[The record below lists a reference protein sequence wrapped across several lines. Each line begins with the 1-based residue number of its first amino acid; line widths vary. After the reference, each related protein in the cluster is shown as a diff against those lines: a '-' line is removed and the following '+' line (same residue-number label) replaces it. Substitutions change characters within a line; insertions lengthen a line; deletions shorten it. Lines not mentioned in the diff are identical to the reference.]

1 MFWIIQINAKRFKNQ
16 RYYLLKGAIKNFS
29 VIINWKDFYDQP
41 IYSDIK
47 QYEEIRTLSTGQG
60 EDYTTGVLL
69 DYECFKHQYKS
80 MAVDL
85 SRKKELDPDPKA
97 IIFGK
102 FLT

>member
-16 RYYLLKGAIKNFS
+16 RCYQLKGVIINFS
-29 VIINWKDFYDQP
+29 VIINWKDYDQP

-69 DYECFKHQYKS
+69 GYECIKHQYKS

>member
-16 RYYLLKGAIKNFS
+16 RYYQLKGVIINFS
-29 VIINWKDFYDQP
+29 VIINWKDYDQP

-69 DYECFKHQYKS
+69 GYECIKHQYKS